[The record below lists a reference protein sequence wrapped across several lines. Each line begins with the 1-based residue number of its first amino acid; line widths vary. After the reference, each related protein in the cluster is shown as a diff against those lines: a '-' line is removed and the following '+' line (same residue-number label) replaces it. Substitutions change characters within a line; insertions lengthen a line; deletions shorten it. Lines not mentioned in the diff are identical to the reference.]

1 MSHVCMCMR
10 VCMCVCGCILSCVQE
25 FAHLYSQ
32 SRHSRAGMFF
42 TLPVFLVTARL
53 IVNMLFTGLYRLW
66 VKTQEG
72 YDAVQKVLR
81 LLPGM

>member
-1 MSHVCMCMR
+1 
-10 VCMCVCGCILSCVQE
+10 
-25 FAHLYSQ
+25 
-32 SRHSRAGMFF
+32 MFF